1 MLQAAVFLSWVH
13 LKRYWR
19 ILGELGIFRAAFVI
33 AISIAGIIATSKP
46 GFLSL
51 QSVLLVFSLTGIHNQ
66 RNDRVMLNN
75 LGLNKPLFFLSM
87 YGLFLAPFAVFYIV
101 SAEFIPLLILLSGI
115 FITSYQNKQIRLK
128 VNRKSIIGFSFL
140 PAIAWEWK
148 SGLRRTWWMIA
159 GILILS
165 LIFREQLIVLIVS
178 MVLISL
184 MVSEFL
190 MYHEQRL
197 MIQALQ
203 MSPSGFLL
211 RKTGLQLTFY
221 ILTCLPLIF
230 AAIILFPDSYRVIV
244 LVLVSSLLV
253 QICAVLFKYS
263 AYVQGEKTPFFMSL
277 LVLLNLSF
285 LFPPISPLPLIIIA
299 IFYNKAI
306 IRLKTVNYADNT

>member
-46 GFLSL
+46 GFFSL
-51 QSVLLVFSLTGIHNQ
+51 QSVLLVFSLAGIHNQ

-87 YGLFLAPFAVFYIV
+87 YGLFLAPFAVFYII

-115 FITSYQNKQIRLK
+115 FIPSFQNKQIRLK

-140 PAIAWEWK
+140 PSTAWEWK
-148 SGLRRTWWMIA
+148 SGLRRTWWMIS
-159 GILILS
+159 GIIILS
-165 LIFREQLIVLIVS
+165 LIFRNQMIVLIVS
-178 MVLISL
+178 LVLISL
-184 MVSEFL
+184 IVAEFQ

-203 MSPSGFLL
+203 RSAAAFLL
-211 RKTGLQLTFY
+211 RKIWLQFILYTLTCFPL
-221 ILTCLPLIF
+221 ILTAL
-230 AAIILFPDSYRVIV
+230 ILFPDSYRVIV
-244 LVLVSSLLV
+244 LVMISSLMV

-285 LFPPISPLPLIIIA
+285 IFPPISPLPLIIIA

>member
-1 MLQAAVFLSWVH
+1 MLQAALFLSWVH

-19 ILGELGIFRAAFVI
+19 ILGELGIFRAGFLI
-33 AISIAGIIATSKP
+33 AISTAGIVATSKP
-46 GFLSL
+46 GFLTF
-51 QSVLLVFSLTGIHNQ
+51 QSVLLVFSLAGIHNQ
-66 RNDRVMLNN
+66 RNDRVLLSN
-75 LGLNKPLFFLSM
+75 LGLNKPLFFQLM
-87 YGLFLAPFAVFYIV
+87 YGLFLAPFAVFYMASV
-101 SAEFIPLLILLSGI
+101 KYIPLLILLSGI

-128 VNRKSIIGFSFL
+128 FSRKSIIGFSFL

-159 GILILS
+159 GIIILS
-165 LIFREQLIVLIVS
+165 LIFRNQMIVLIVS

-184 MVSEFL
+184 MVAEYQ

-203 MSPSGFLL
+203 KSPSGFLL

-221 ILTCLPLIF
+221 TLTCLPLILT
-230 AAIILFPDSYRVIV
+230 AVILFPDSYRVIV

-285 LFPPISPLPLIIIA
+285 IFPPISPLPLIIIV